1 VRTSNPLLTRLSADA
16 ARERAATAQAYPA
29 EPYRNPSTEDVLGT
43 APARTRPMTVDDVVV
58 RTIGLLALTVLSAG
72 AIWTLVPVER
82 AAVFWV
88 PAAMIGLVLGL
99 VISFARITNP
109 LLIGAYAVVE
119 GVFVGGV
126 SHWFNTIFDGGL
138 VLQAVA
144 ATLGVFLLMAFL
156 YKSGAIRATPKF
168 VRFMV
173 GALFGA
179 AAVIVINFVITLVTG
194 EPTILRDGGP
204 IAIIV
209 SLVFIVIAALSFILS
224 FHEVEEGVR
233 QGLPERYAWACAF
246 GILVSLIWLYLEV
259 LRLLSYFAS
268 DG

>member
-16 ARERAATAQAYPA
+16 ARERTATAQTYPA
-29 EPYRNPSTEDVLGT
+29 EPYRNPTNEDLLGT
-43 APARTRPMTVDDVVV
+43 APARVRTMTVDDVVV
-58 RTIGLLALTVLSAG
+58 RTIGLLALVVLSAG
-72 AIWTLVPVER
+72 AIWTLVPVED
-82 AAVFWV
+82 AAVFWI

-126 SHWFNTIFDGGL
+126 SHWFNTIYEGI

-156 YKSGAIRATPKF
+156 YKSGTIRATPRF
-168 VRFMV
+168 VRFML
-173 GALFGA
+173 GALLGA

-194 EPTILRDGGP
+194 EQTILRDGGP

-233 QGLPERYAWACAF
+233 LGLPERYAWACAF
-246 GILVSLIWLYLEV
+246 GIVVSLIWLYLEV
-259 LRLLSYFAS
+259 LRLLSYFS
-268 DG
+268 SE

>member
-1 VRTSNPLLTRLSADA
+1 VRTTNPLLTRLSADA
-16 ARERAATAQAYPA
+16 ARERAATAQPYPA
-29 EPYRNPSTEDVLGT
+29 EPYQNPTAQDVLGT
-43 APARTRPMTVDDVVV
+43 APARVRPMTVDDVVV
-58 RTIGLLALTVLSAG
+58 RTIGLLALVVISAG
-72 AIWTLVPVER
+72 AMWTLVPDES
-82 AAVFWV
+82 AGMFWV

-99 VISFARITNP
+99 VIAFARITNP

-119 GVFVGGV
+119 GVFLGGV
-126 SHWFNTIFDGGL
+126 SEAFNNRFPGI

-156 YKSGAIRATPKF
+156 YKSGRIRATP
-168 VRFMV
+168 RFMRFMF
-173 GALFGA
+173 GALLGA
-179 AAVIVINFVITLVTG
+179 AAVIVVNLVITLVTG

-209 SLVFIVIAALSFILS
+209 SLVFIALAALSFILS

-246 GILVSLIWLYLEV
+246 GILVSLVWLYIEV
-259 LRLLSYFAS
+259 LRLLSYFS
-268 DG
+268 SE